1 MLPGTLQIYT
11 EKNTGFAKTSVSGS
25 VPVAGVSA
33 AAAASVAA
41 AEAMSP
47 LELGL
52 ATQAAF
58 RALAT
63 FCHGLLAGLAAAQVF
78 AVYTLHSAGDELGFV
93 ALYSPLSQPAMIAF
107 YLLTVVCVVSVCDR
121 YDVCEAS
128 LGQARRCVTLQSG
141 CVAVLVYWAT
151 LVLTLVTTKVGRSDE
166 YQIGTQLCP
175 GG

>member
-1 MLPGTLQIYT
+1 M
-11 EKNTGFAKTSVSGS
+11 
-25 VPVAGVSA
+25 PVAGVSA

-151 LVLTLVTTKVGRSDE
+151 LVLTLVTTKVGSSDE